1 MQNRKSLSIDL
12 FQTKSPLQ
20 ILPQAPLLS
29 SDSAGWN
36 GIRLRHYHLPAHE
49 LLEYSPRQH
58 VIIAHYQN
66 RLSVER
72 TLDGQKKS
80 LEINRGDIT
89 IVPANT
95 SHSSRW
101 HEALEIIVLILDP
114 EFMARVAHE
123 WIDPNLVRLA
133 PHFSNPDPFISQ
145 IALLLKNA
153 LRDPTTDSR
162 FYAESM
168 AVALSAHAIENYSVK
183 EFSPPN
189 YLGGLP
195 KHKLRESKEYI
206 SEHLDKDISLE
217 SIANRIGMSRYHFS
231 RMFKQST
238 GLTPYQY
245 LIECRLKKTQE
256 LLVNTNLSIA
266 DIAHITG
273 FSTHSHLTKTF
284 RQHLSVT
291 PQKYRQ
297 MQ

>member
-1 MQNRKSLSIDL
+1 MQNQKALSIDL

-20 ILPQAPLLS
+20 ILQQAPLLS

-36 GIRLRHYHLPAHE
+36 GIRLRHYHLPPYE
-49 LLEYSPRQH
+49 LLEYSPQQN

-72 TLDGQKKS
+72 TLDGQTKS
-80 LEINRGDIT
+80 LEINRGDLT

-95 SHSSRW
+95 SHTSRW
-101 HEALEIIVLILDP
+101 HQALEIVVLVLDP
-114 EFMARVAHE
+114 EFMAHVASE
-123 WIDPNLVRLA
+123 WIDPNLIRLA
-133 PHFSNPDPFISQ
+133 PHFSSPDPFISQ
-145 IALLLKNA
+145 ICLLLKNA
-153 LRDPTTDSR
+153 LTDPTTDSR

-168 AVALSAHAIENYSVK
+168 AVALSAHSIEHYSVK
-183 EFSPPN
+183 EFSAPN

-195 KHKLRESKEYI
+195 RHKLREAKEYI
-206 SEHLDKDISLE
+206 IDRLDKDISLE

-245 LIECRLKKTQE
+245 LIECRLKKTKE
-256 LLVNTNLSIA
+256 LLVNTDLSIA
-266 DIAHITG
+266 DIADITG

-291 PQKYRQ
+291 PKKYRQ